1 MLGLHIGISKR
12 ELLEDYYP
20 DELEASFGAYNDMH
34 DTKKERDTI
43 EEVSPMAFFGIGG
56 EG

>member
-1 MLGLHIGISKR
+1 MLGLHIGISKC
-12 ELLEDYYP
+12 ELFEDYYP
-20 DELEASFGAYNDMH
+20 DELEAIFEAYNDMH

>member
-20 DELEASFGAYNDMH
+20 DELEAIFEAYNDMH

-43 EEVSPMAFFGIGG
+43 EEVSPMEFFGIGG